1 MNSIV
6 HNVLFQAAAFAV
18 MAVVL
23 FAATEGVVA
32 TAQTTDEF
40 IITQDINGEISFAT
54 TATDVTMSTPI
65 GALTGGTST
74 GSTQVAVT
82 TNEPTGYSMEIR
94 FSDDAAMQ
102 RDGGGGEITDYTPT
116 GGTGTTDYA
125 FSTAT
130 LAGEFAYSV
139 SADTPADAV
148 AAFQDDG
155 SSTCGSGGSSTVG
168 ACWTDPTTSDYTI
181 INRSSQTGA
190 TGATT
195 TLSFQVY
202 VPANPSPTIP
212 TGSYTATATLT
223 ITTNP

>member
-1 MNSIV
+1 MNMNSIT
-6 HNVLFQAAAFAV
+6 HNVLFQMIAFAV
-18 MAVVL
+18 MSVMI

-54 TATDVTMSTPI
+54 TANDVTMSTPI
-65 GALTGGTST
+65 GALTGGSST

-82 TNEPTGYSMEIR
+82 TNEPAGYSMDIR
-94 FSDDAAMQ
+94 FEDDSAMQ
-102 RDGGGGEITDYTPT
+102 RDGGGGEIADYTPV
-116 GGTGTTDYA
+116 GTSDYA
-125 FSTAT
+125 FSTSTAS
-130 LAGEFAYSV
+130 GEFGYSV

-155 SSTCGSGGSSTVG
+155 SSSCGSGGSSTVG
-168 ACWTDPTTSDYTI
+168 ACWVAPTTTDYEI
-181 INRSSQTGA
+181 INRSSATGP

-202 VPANPSPTIP
+202 IPPNPSPTIP